1 MLPVFRTFL
10 EAHQNE
16 IVTDTHDQL
25 QKSAEPAV
33 SPASLRILE
42 SIGISA
48 DGHSLAY
55 DQLSKW
61 VLGADGKTL
70 YRADLALPIPAAP
83 VHFVAGA
90 YNIYYDFK
98 NTDIVLDEL
107 QQAGVQIQGALLDF
121 GCSSGRNLAVL
132 RRAYG
137 DGLDLY
143 GVDPA
148 GASIDWLNANV
159 RGVQASVSR
168 QEPPL
173 PFEDSK
179 FDIIIAK
186 SIWTH
191 FSPGA
196 GRRWFA
202 EMARILKKG
211 GHFLFSVH
219 GPHDIASRIVED
231 VPRPKYERFA
241 GHENWTRD
249 LFLIDLVE
257 RYESDGVYFQP
268 YKQVGHQGDLNLI
281 EGASTDDWGLTF
293 ISSDYLRSMLPFD
306 LKIVNRAVART
317 GNRHDVYVV
326 RRD

>member
-1 MLPVFRTFL
+1 MAGRIRTTRIAQNDRNLEVYNSSASPQQVNIETGALPICLTIAGRRRLCDNATINCESQMLPVFRTFL

-179 FDIIIAK
+179 FDIIIASIHARHKMDSAQMTARLLRALK
-186 SIWTH
+186 SPFFKIWGH
-191 FSPGA
+191 PL
-196 GRRWFA
+196 GRLIPSRPPFA
-202 EMARILKKG
+202 CHMEKVLDAIAEARC
-211 GHFLFSVH
+211 
-219 GPHDIASRIVED
+219 
-231 VPRPKYERFA
+231 
-241 GHENWTRD
+241 
-249 LFLIDLVE
+249 
-257 RYESDGVYFQP
+257 
-268 YKQVGHQGDLNLI
+268 
-281 EGASTDDWGLTF
+281 
-293 ISSDYLRSMLPFD
+293 
-306 LKIVNRAVART
+306 AV
-317 GNRHDVYVV
+317 
-326 RRD
+326 